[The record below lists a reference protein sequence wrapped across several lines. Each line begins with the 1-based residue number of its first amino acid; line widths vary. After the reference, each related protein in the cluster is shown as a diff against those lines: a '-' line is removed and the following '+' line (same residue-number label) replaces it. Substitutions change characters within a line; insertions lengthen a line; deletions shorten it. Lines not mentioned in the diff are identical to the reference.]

1 MNAVNPSA
9 LGASLALDAFA
20 VLVLAY
26 LVYYRRHRRRDL
38 LMAFVTF
45 NAGLFAVVTV
55 LALGEAAAGLALG
68 LGLFGALSVIRLRS
82 EELTFVEIAYFFSA
96 LALAIVNGIGVG
108 NFVASAA
115 LSALVVVAP
124 WALDRLGPE
133 GRTRRV
139 VLVLDEALADPD
151 AARMHLER
159 RLETE
164 VRSVA
169 IREVDFVRE
178 TTRLEADYAA
188 AAEPVPAADEPAR
201 SQA

>member
-1 MNAVNPSA
+1 MTALDPNA
-9 LGASLALDAFA
+9 LGASLALDALA

-26 LVYYRRHRRRDL
+26 LVYFRRHRRRDL

-45 NAGLFAVVTV
+45 NAGLYAVVTV
-55 LALGEAAAGLALG
+55 LAVGKAAAGLALG

-108 NFVASAA
+108 SLAGSAA
-115 LSALVVVAP
+115 LSALVVAAP

-139 VLVLDEALADPD
+139 VLVLDEALADPG
-151 AARMHLER
+151 AAREHLER
-159 RLETE
+159 RLGTE
-164 VRSVA
+164 VRAVA
-169 IREVDFVRE
+169 VREVDFVRE
-178 TTRLEADYAA
+178 TTRLEVEYTAA
-188 AAEPVPAADEPAR
+188 ARPAPAVGELAESRA
-201 SQA
+201 